1 MYITAFI
8 FDRHERVNELQQHF
22 LPFSPPAPGPLAVHA
37 ARSRQ
42 LADTDRTVAQGA
54 GAEERRQRAEER
66 RGRAEERRRKAEE
79 LRRRA
84 EKLRRRAEELRRR
97 AEGRRWRAEERRRKA
112 EELRWRAEEWRQE
125 ARPQVEAYDQVTCS
139 CEAGTWMTQQIPKYS
154 SHVEAVAA
162 GGQE

>member
-22 LPFSPPAPGPLAVHA
+22 LPFSPPAPGQLAVHA

-66 RGRAEERRRKAEE
+66 RGRAEERRRRAEERRGRAEERRRKAEE

-84 EKLRRRAEELRRR
+84 EKLRRKAEELRRR
-97 AEGRRWRAEERRRKA
+97 AEERRLRAEGRRR
-112 EELRWRAEEWRQE
+112 RAEEWRQE
-125 ARPQVEAYDQVTCS
+125 TCPQVEACDQVT
-139 CEAGTWMTQQIPKYS
+139 
-154 SHVEAVAA
+154 
-162 GGQE
+162 

>member
-22 LPFSPPAPGPLAVHA
+22 LPFSPPAPGQLAVHA

-66 RGRAEERRRKAEE
+66 RRKAEE

-84 EKLRRRAEELRRR
+84 EKLRRKAEELRRR
-97 AEGRRWRAEERRRKA
+97 AEERRLRAEGRRR
-112 EELRWRAEEWRQE
+112 RAEEWRQE
-125 ARPQVEAYDQVTCS
+125 TCPQVEACDQVT
-139 CEAGTWMTQQIPKYS
+139 
-154 SHVEAVAA
+154 
-162 GGQE
+162 